1 MSKFDNETIL
11 YMIDSIKN
19 HITKKS
25 KPEVYDADDEDIKDV
40 KQITQKTLPTRIKK
54 EREQY
59 KCACGMLLKNKSGVP
74 FEMHNRSKFHLE
86 NTKETKPSIKGL
98 NMSCVSK
105 RKSKII

>member
-1 MSKFDNETIL
+1 MSKSNFDNETIL

-25 KPEVYDADDEDIKDV
+25 KSEVYDADDEIKNHAREDIKDI
-40 KQITQKTLPTRIKK
+40 KPIAQKTLPSRIKK

-86 NTKETKPSIKGL
+86 NTKENRLPI
-98 NMSCVSK
+98 SK
-105 RKSKII
+105 RKT